1 MNIGETL
8 EKGLGEMLARY
19 IRPVGHADVAVSCPP
34 SWVRA
39 SGAEFF
45 FGVKRDFLNRLVAER
60 KVAARKADRI
70 VLYRYSDIE
79 RAIAGMKDYSR
90 GPDDGED

>member
-8 EKGLGEMLARY
+8 EKGLGEMIARY
-19 IRPVGHADVAVSCPP
+19 IRPVAHADTVVSCPP

-45 FGVKRDFLNRLVAER
+45 FGVKRDFLNRLVSER

-70 VLYRYSDIE
+70 VLYRYADIE
-79 RAIAGMKDYSR
+79 RAIGGMKDYNR
-90 GPDDGED
+90 DPGDGED